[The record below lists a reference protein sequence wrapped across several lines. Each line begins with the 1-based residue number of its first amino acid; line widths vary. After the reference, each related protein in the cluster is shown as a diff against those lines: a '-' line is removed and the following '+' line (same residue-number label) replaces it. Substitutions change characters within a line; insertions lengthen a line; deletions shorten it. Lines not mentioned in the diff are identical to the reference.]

1 MDLNLH
7 HRTAIVTGGA
17 TGLGKEFVL
26 SLARE
31 GVNICFT
38 YMHEDEHPELLV
50 ETVKSTTNVEIVAVK
65 TDLSD
70 EQSREN
76 LFATCIDRLGN
87 ADILVNNAGIYGPQD
102 FYATDDATWDNYW
115 QTNVMSGVRLSRGL
129 LPAMVSKGWGRV
141 VFISSESARNIPADM
156 IHYGVTKTAQLSLA
170 RGLAKYVAGSGVT
183 VNSVLPGPTISD
195 GFAEMLKDEVAK
207 TGQSLEEL
215 AKAFVMTH
223 RPSSVIQRAASVAEV
238 ANMVVYVCSPQA
250 SATSGAALRVDGGVV
265 DDIL

>member
-1 MDLNLH
+1 MD
-7 HRTAIVTGGA
+7 RIKDKVAIVTACTRGIGRAIADRFAEEGA
-17 TGLGKEFVL
+17 IVYMAVRRMDAGQEIADAHNALGRRVKAVYFDGDILETIEPMVNQVYE
-26 SLARE
+26 AE
-31 GVNICFT
+31 GRI
-38 YMHEDEHPELLV
+38 
-50 ETVKSTTNVEIVAVK
+50 
-65 TDLSD
+65 
-70 EQSREN
+70 
-76 LFATCIDRLGN
+76 
-87 ADILVNNAGIYGPQD
+87 DILVNNAGIYGPQD

-129 LPAMVSKGWGRV
+129 LPAMVNKGWGRV

-195 GFAEMLKDEVAK
+195 GFAEMLKDDVAK

>member
-1 MDLNLH
+1 MKLLEGKV
-7 HRTAIVTGGA
+7 AIVTGAARGIGKAIAMRFAEEGA
-17 TGLGKEFVL
+17 SVVF
-26 SLARE
+26 
-31 GVNICFT
+31 
-38 YMHEDEHPELLV
+38 
-50 ETVKSTTNVEIVAVK
+50 
-65 TDLSD
+65 TDLKVD
-70 EQSREN
+70 ENFQNTEKELQALGVKAKGYASNAADFEDTAGVVAQIVKDFGR
-76 LFATCIDRLGN
+76 IDV
-87 ADILVNNAGIYGPQD
+87 LVNNAGIYGPQD